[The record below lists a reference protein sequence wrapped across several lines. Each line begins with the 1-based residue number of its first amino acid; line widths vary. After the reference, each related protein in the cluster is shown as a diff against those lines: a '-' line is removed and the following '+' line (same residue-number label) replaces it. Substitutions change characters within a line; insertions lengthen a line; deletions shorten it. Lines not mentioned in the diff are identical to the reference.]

1 MRTDRLD
8 GWKEIAG
15 YIGRSVR
22 TTQRWE
28 QESALPVRRILMG
41 GKPQVFAY
49 AKELDRWRLQLES
62 RTGARARLFTALRQ
76 AFRAILDGL
85 PFRRSA
91 AVRVALS
98 EAETRV
104 DH

>member
-1 MRTDRLD
+1 MREDRLD

-15 YIGRSVR
+15 YIRRSVR

-49 AKELDRWRLQLES
+49 RGDLDRWRLQMES
-62 RTGARARLFTALRQ
+62 KAGARERRFRAFRQ
-76 AFRAILDGL
+76 AARALWEAL
-85 PFRRSA
+85 FSRRAGADRAVPSA
-91 AVRVALS
+91 AG
-98 EAETRV
+98 TPV
-104 DH
+104 DR